1 MSKEK
6 ETTMQVPLEDW
17 VKQIIRETVAQH
29 SSHCPI
35 KTIVE
40 GTENDKAKSL
50 IVRVD
55 RIEQVLRLAAWLITP
70 VYIAGAGFIV
80 KEIMSLLG
88 KVL

>member
-1 MSKEK
+1 MSDKK
-6 ETTMQVPLEDW
+6 ETTMEIPLEGW
-17 VKQIIRETVAQH
+17 VRQIIKETVTEH
-29 SSHCPI
+29 GKMCPV

-40 GTENDKAKSL
+40 GADNDKAKSL

-70 VYIAGAGFIV
+70 VYIAGIGFIV

-88 KVL
+88 KVI